1 MLYVLDDN
9 SIHEDR
15 TVVINILR
23 KISKIVSNSN
33 RIIEYKDI
41 SA

>member
-1 MLYVLDDN
+1 MLDDN

-15 TVVINILR
+15 TVVINILH
-23 KISKIVSNSN
+23 KISKTVSNSN

-41 SA
+41 ST

>member
-1 MLYVLDDN
+1 MLDDN

-23 KISKIVSNSN
+23 KISKTVNNSS

-41 SA
+41 ST

>member
-1 MLYVLDDN
+1 MLDDN

-15 TVVINILR
+15 TVVINILL
-23 KISKIVSNSN
+23 KISKTVSNSN

-41 SA
+41 ST

>member
-1 MLYVLDDN
+1 MLDDN

-23 KISKIVSNSN
+23 KISKTVSNSN

-41 SA
+41 STKKN

>member
-23 KISKIVSNSN
+23 KISKTVNNSN

>member
-1 MLYVLDDN
+1 MLGNN

-15 TVVINILR
+15 IVVINILR
-23 KISKIVSNSN
+23 KISKTVSNSN

-41 SA
+41 NT

>member
-1 MLYVLDDN
+1 MLDDN

-23 KISKIVSNSN
+23 KISKTVNNSN
-33 RIIEYKDI
+33 RIIEDKDI
-41 SA
+41 ST

>member
-1 MLYVLDDN
+1 MLDDN

-15 TVVINILR
+15 TVVINILC
-23 KISKIVSNSN
+23 KISKTVSNSN

-41 SA
+41 ST

>member
-1 MLYVLDDN
+1 MLDDN

-23 KISKIVSNSN
+23 KISKTVNNSN

-41 SA
+41 ST

>member
-23 KISKIVSNSN
+23 KISKTVNNSN

-41 SA
+41 ST

>member
-1 MLYVLDDN
+1 MLDDN

-23 KISKIVSNSN
+23 KISKTVGNSN

-41 SA
+41 ST